1 MLFIFYKVNALVKH
15 YFFFDLLFA
24 FYCFRKY
31 RLVFGGT
38 FADNINLT
46 RKPHIAI
53 LGNPNSGKSS
63 LFNLLTGL
71 NQKVGNFP
79 GVTVERKLGQVSL
92 GGNSSCVVIDLP
104 GTYSLYPRREDEWVS
119 YKQLMY
125 PDGGE
130 KIDLAVVV
138 ADASNLRR
146 NLLYVS
152 QVIDLKIPVVVAL
165 TMTDLAK
172 KRGISVDADR
182 LAREMGVPVVVVNA
196 RTGKGVEQ
204 LKSTVSISL
213 NNSIPG
219 QDFYN
224 IIDLAEGAITE
235 VKQLLPSLSNYG
247 AIHHLINHESF
258 NLSIDHQTSI
268 EKIEEKHGFNHTKIQ
283 AEDIQKRYQRIRL
296 VVQKSV
302 EENTIEKKKLFSD
315 KLDSYFLHR
324 TWGYL
329 IMGIV
334 LFILFQSVFWIAEYP
349 MNAIEEGVGF
359 LGGYLGSIMDPGWFT
374 DLLIN
379 GVLAG
384 FGGIVVFVPQIMILF
399 GLITL
404 LEDTGYMARISFLS
418 DRIMRRVGL
427 NGKSVMPMI
436 GGFACAVPAIM
447 SARNIENKKERLLTI
462 LVTPFMSCS
471 ARLPVFTILA
481 SLIIPNEYFFGF
493 LSIQG
498 LVLMALYVLGI
509 VVAMLVSYV
518 LNLFIKIKEKSFFI
532 LELPIYRQPRWKN
545 IIITM
550 VEKAK
555 VFVFDAGKVIMIIS
569 LVLWALSSYG
579 PTEKRDEIKKQYADL
594 IQNNPTKTAEYE
606 AEQSSALL
614 EYSYAGIMGR
624 SIEPVIEPL
633 GYDWKIG
640 IALITSFAAREVF
653 VGTMATLYSVGE
665 DADENSETLRNKMQS
680 AKRVDGSPVYT
691 KATGFSL
698 LVFYLL
704 AMQCMSTLAIVKKE
718 TGSWKWPVIQLVYMT
733 AIAYVLSFL
742 AYQIFS

>member
-1 MLFIFYKVNALVKH
+1 MS
-15 YFFFDLLFA
+15 
-24 FYCFRKY
+24 RE
-31 RLVFGGT
+31 
-38 FADNINLT
+38 
-46 RKPHIAI
+46 PHIAI

-71 NQKVGNFP
+71 RQKVGNFP
-79 GVTVERKLGQVSL
+79 GVTVEKKLGRVSL
-92 GGNSSCVVIDLP
+92 PGSGFVTVIDLP

-125 PDGGE
+125 PDFGE
-130 KIDLAVVV
+130 KNDLAIVV

-172 KRGISVDADR
+172 KRGIKVDADR

-196 RTGKGVEQ
+196 RSGKGVDQ
-204 LKSTVSISL
+204 LKSVVGIAL
-213 NNSIPG
+213 NNAVPG

-224 IIDLAEGAITE
+224 INDLAEKAISD
-235 VKQLLPSLSNYG
+235 VKEIIPSLSNYG
-247 AIHHLINHESF
+247 ALHHLINHEQF
-258 NLSIDHQTSI
+258 NLSDSQQASI
-268 EKIEEKHGFNHTKIQ
+268 EEIEKKYAFNHTKIQ

-296 VVQKSV
+296 IVQKSV
-302 EENTIEKKKLFSD
+302 EENTIEKRKLFSEQLD
-315 KLDSYFLHR
+315 KFFLHR

-329 IMGIV
+329 IMGVV
-334 LFILFQSVFWIAEYP
+334 LFVLFQSVFWIAEYP
-349 MNAIEEGVGF
+349 MNAIEEAVGY
-359 LGGYLGSIMDPGWFT
+359 LGGYLGSIMNPGWFS
-374 DLLIN
+374 DLIIN

-481 SLIIPNEYFFGF
+481 SLIIPNEYLFGF

-498 LVLMALYVLGI
+498 LVLMGLYVFGI
-509 VVAMLVSYV
+509 VIAMLVSYI

-532 LELPIYRQPRWKN
+532 LELPVYRQPRWKN

-555 VFVFDAGKVIMIIS
+555 VFVFDAGKVIMVIS
-569 LVLWALSSYG
+569 LILWGLSSFG
-579 PTEKRDEIKKQYADL
+579 PSDKREEINKKYEVL
-594 IQNNPTKTAEYE
+594 IGNNPEKTNELE
-606 AEQSSALL
+606 AEKSSALL

-624 SIEPVIEPL
+624 SIEPVIKPL

-680 AKRVDGSPVYT
+680 AIKTDGSPVYT

-704 AMQCMSTLAIVKKE
+704 AMQCMSTLAVVKRE
-718 TGSWKWPVIQLVYMT
+718 TGTWKWPIIQLVYMT
-733 AIAYVLSFL
+733 AIAYLLSFIT
-742 AYQIFS
+742 YQIFS

>member
-1 MLFIFYKVNALVKH
+1 LSREL
-15 YFFFDLLFA
+15 
-24 FYCFRKY
+24 
-31 RLVFGGT
+31 
-38 FADNINLT
+38 
-46 RKPHIAI
+46 HIAI
-53 LGNPNSGKSS
+53 IGNPNSGKSS

-79 GVTVERKLGQVSL
+79 GVTVEKKLGHFSL
-92 GGNSSCVVIDLP
+92 PTFGSCTVIDLP

-119 YKQLMY
+119 YKQLMF
-125 PDGGE
+125 PDQGE
-130 KIDLAVVV
+130 KIDLAIVV

-165 TMTDLAK
+165 TMTDMAK
-172 KRGISVDADR
+172 KRGIKVNADQ

-204 LKSTVSISL
+204 LKSTVAVL
-213 NNSIPG
+213 FNTVVPG
-219 QDFYN
+219 QDFYPIN
-224 IIDLAEGAITE
+224 ELAEDAIEE
-235 VKQLLPSLSNYG
+235 VKRIIPRLSNYG

-258 NLSIDHQTSI
+258 DLNNDEQ
-268 EKIEEKHGFNHTKIQ
+268 EKIEAVEKKYSFNHTKIQ

-296 VVQKSV
+296 IVKNTV
-302 EENTIEKKKLFSD
+302 EENTLEKRKLFSD
-315 KLDSYFLHR
+315 KLDYFFLHR

-329 IMGIV
+329 IMGVV

-349 MNAIEEGVGF
+349 MNAIEEAVGF
-359 LGGYLGSIMDPGWFT
+359 IGGYLGSVMSPGWFT

-384 FGGIVVFVPQIMILF
+384 FGGIIVFVPQIMILF

-481 SLIIPNEYFFGF
+481 SLIIPNEYLFGF

-498 LVLMALYVLGI
+498 LVLMGLYVLGI
-509 VVAMLVSYV
+509 IVALLVSYL

-545 IIITM
+545 IVITM
-550 VEKAK
+550 IEKAK
-555 VFVFDAGKVIMIIS
+555 VFVFDAGKVIMVIS
-569 LVLWALSSYG
+569 LVLWALSSFG
-579 PTEKRDEIKKQYADL
+579 PTERREE
-594 IQNNPTKTAEYE
+594 IQNKYDVLIKNNPDKANEYE
-606 AEQSSALL
+606 TEKSSALL

-624 SIEPVIEPL
+624 RIEPVIQPL

-680 AKRVDGSPVYT
+680 AKRVDGTPVYT

-718 TGSWKWPVIQLVYMT
+718 TGSWKWPLIQLLYMT
-733 AIAYVLSFL
+733 VIAYTLSL
-742 AYQIFS
+742 ITYQIFS

>member
-1 MLFIFYKVNALVKH
+1 MSREL
-15 YFFFDLLFA
+15 
-24 FYCFRKY
+24 
-31 RLVFGGT
+31 
-38 FADNINLT
+38 
-46 RKPHIAI
+46 HIAI

-79 GVTVERKLGQVSL
+79 GVTVEKKIGHFSIPAH
-92 GGNSSCVVIDLP
+92 GSCAVIDLP

-119 YKQLMY
+119 YKQLMF
-125 PDGGE
+125 PDKGE
-130 KIDLAVVV
+130 KIDLAIVV
-138 ADASNLRR
+138 ADANNLRR

-172 KRGISVDADR
+172 KRGIKVDADQ

-196 RTGKGVEQ
+196 RTGKGIDQ
-204 LKSTVSISL
+204 LKSTVSVVF
-213 NNSIPG
+213 NTVVPG

-224 IIDLAEGAITE
+224 INELAEGAIDE
-235 VKQLLPSLSNYG
+235 VKQLIPQLSNYA

-258 NLSIDHQTSI
+258 DLDHNEQ
-268 EKIEEKHGFNHTKIQ
+268 EKIEGIEKKYSFNHTKIQ
-283 AEDIQKRYQRIRL
+283 AEDIQKRYKRIRTI
-296 VVQKSV
+296 VKNAV
-302 EENTIEKKKLFSD
+302 EENTLEKRKLFSD
-315 KLDSYFLHR
+315 KLDYFFLHR

-329 IMGIV
+329 IMGVV

-349 MNAIEEGVGF
+349 MTAIEEAVGF
-359 LGGYLGSIMDPGWFT
+359 IGGYLGSVMNPGWFS

-384 FGGIVVFVPQIMILF
+384 FGGIIVFVPQIMILF

-481 SLIIPNEYFFGF
+481 SLIIPNEYLFGF

-498 LVLMALYVLGI
+498 LVLMGLYVLGI
-509 VVAMLVSYV
+509 VVAMLVSYF

-545 IIITM
+545 IVITM

-555 VFVFDAGKVIMIIS
+555 VFVFDAGKVIMVIS
-569 LVLWALSSYG
+569 LVLWALSSFG
-579 PTEKRDEIKKQYADL
+579 PTDKREEIQNKYAVL
-594 IQNNPTKTAEYE
+594 IQNNPEKTKEYE
-606 AEQSSALL
+606 AEKSSALL

-624 SIEPVIEPL
+624 SIEPVIKPL

-680 AKRVDGSPVYT
+680 AKRIDGTPVYT

-718 TGSWKWPVIQLVYMT
+718 TGSWKWPLIQLLYMT
-733 AIAYVLSFL
+733 VIAYTLSFV

>member
-1 MLFIFYKVNALVKH
+1 
-15 YFFFDLLFA
+15 
-24 FYCFRKY
+24 
-31 RLVFGGT
+31 
-38 FADNINLT
+38 
-46 RKPHIAI
+46 
-53 LGNPNSGKSS
+53 
-63 LFNLLTGL
+63 
-71 NQKVGNFP
+71 
-79 GVTVERKLGQVSL
+79 
-92 GGNSSCVVIDLP
+92 
-104 GTYSLYPRREDEWVS
+104 
-119 YKQLMY
+119 
-125 PDGGE
+125 
-130 KIDLAVVV
+130 
-138 ADASNLRR
+138 
-146 NLLYVS
+146 
-152 QVIDLKIPVVVAL
+152 
-165 TMTDLAK
+165 
-172 KRGISVDADR
+172 
-182 LAREMGVPVVVVNA
+182 MGV
-196 RTGKGVEQ
+196 
-204 LKSTVSISL
+204 
-213 NNSIPG
+213 
-219 QDFYN
+219 
-224 IIDLAEGAITE
+224 
-235 VKQLLPSLSNYG
+235 
-247 AIHHLINHESF
+247 
-258 NLSIDHQTSI
+258 
-268 EKIEEKHGFNHTKIQ
+268 
-283 AEDIQKRYQRIRL
+283 
-296 VVQKSV
+296 
-302 EENTIEKKKLFSD
+302 
-315 KLDSYFLHR
+315 
-324 TWGYL
+324 
-329 IMGIV
+329 V

-349 MNAIEEGVGF
+349 MTAIEEAVGF
-359 LGGYLGSIMDPGWFT
+359 IGGYLGSVVNPGWFS

-384 FGGIVVFVPQIMILF
+384 FGGIIVFVPQIMILF

-481 SLIIPNEYFFGF
+481 SLIIPNEYLFGF

-498 LVLMALYVLGI
+498 LVLMGLYVLGI
-509 VVAMLVSYV
+509 VVAMLVSYF

-545 IIITM
+545 IVITM

-555 VFVFDAGKVIMIIS
+555 VFVFDAGKVIMVIS
-569 LVLWALSSYG
+569 LVLWALSSFG
-579 PTEKRDEIKKQYADL
+579 PTDKREEIQNKYAVL
-594 IQNNPTKTAEYE
+594 IQNNPEKTKEYE
-606 AEQSSALL
+606 AEKSSALL

-624 SIEPVIEPL
+624 SIEPVIKPL

-680 AKRVDGSPVYT
+680 AKRIDGTPVYT

-718 TGSWKWPVIQLVYMT
+718 TGSWKWPLIQLLYMT
-733 AIAYVLSFL
+733 VIAYTLSFV